1 MLAAVVA
8 VDELAPAAVACVAHV
23 EGLRLLVGQSFER
36 PVPAAWR
43 LVACA
48 AHVHVSSGFIG
59 FGRIRVDSLH
69 EFADGGEVL
78 MREDSGLVFASLV
91 VEAQIGAPARDE
103 RAFLESVLVVHAV
116 DFDFESDG
124 EHVLALLHGEPA
136 RAVRV
141 VGCVEVV
148 CAVRAVSVFVV
159 VGVVE
164 TSSAQVAVAPVADA
178 YAFWA

>member
-1 MLAAVVA
+1 M
-8 VDELAPAAVACVAHV
+8 ACVAHV
-23 EGLRLLVGQSFER
+23 EGLRLLVGQSFEH

-43 LVACA
+43 LAARA
-48 AHVHVSSGFIG
+48 AHVHVSSGFVG

-103 RAFLESVLVVHAV
+103 RAFLEPVLVVHAV

-136 RAVRV
+136 RAVSV
-141 VGCVEVV
+141 VGRVEVV
-148 CAVRAVSVFVV
+148 CAVRAVPVFVV

-164 TSSAQVAVAPVADA
+164 TPSAQVAVAPVADA
-178 YAFWA
+178 YAFGA